1 MLPLVELIELRL
13 KPIEAVV
20 QSYKRDFV
28 PALVGNVVTLL
39 PVHGENWQ

>member
-20 QSYKRDFV
+20 QSYKRDFA